1 MIVDRVVLFCVNIL
15 NVDLNRKIVN
25 MNAEVFDKNFIVIDN
40 INSNLSKK
48 NPNFFNKVK
57 VLVKVFKILNVLKNV
72 EVSEKTDFKV
82 KV

>member
-1 MIVDRVVLFCVNIL
+1 
-15 NVDLNRKIVN
+15 